1 MPTSKIAKNCQ
12 MGAKNGK
19 KLQNKKKFAW
29 TKKSIFRL
37 LHKIS
42 SEQLRK
48 LEKSNHLVT
57 IKASAGVC
65 TQNQVG
71 GYMKKL
77 EVVHS
82 KQVSKLF
89 LPKGFKCQPSVNF
102 H

>member
-1 MPTSKIAKNCQ
+1 

-57 IKASAGVC
+57 IKASNMG
-65 TQNQVG
+65 
-71 GYMKKL
+71 KL
-77 EVVHS
+77 EFVH
-82 KQVSKLF
+82 KTKL
-89 LPKGFKCQPSVNF
+89 GVI
-102 H
+102 